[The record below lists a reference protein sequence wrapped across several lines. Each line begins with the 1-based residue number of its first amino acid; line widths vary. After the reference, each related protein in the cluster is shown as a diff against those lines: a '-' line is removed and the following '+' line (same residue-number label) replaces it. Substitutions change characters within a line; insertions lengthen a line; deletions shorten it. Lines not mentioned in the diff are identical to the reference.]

1 MITYVALLRGI
12 NVGGH
17 KKIPM
22 VELRN
27 LFSKHG
33 YKNVMT
39 YIQSGNVIFQ
49 STEITI
55 SDLKNN
61 IEEVIK
67 TYFGFDVPVL
77 IMPYSKL
84 KTIFN
89 ECPLPKEKKE
99 NSYFMFVYS
108 EPKVSAINEIGG
120 LTGKNEEFY
129 ITKNAIYFC
138 SAKGYGETKFN
149 NNFFEKKLDITA
161 TARNYKTV
169 LKLLSLCKD
178 LN

>member
-1 MITYVALLRGI
+1 
-12 NVGGH
+12 VG
-17 KKIPM
+17 M
-22 VELRN
+22 
-27 LFSKHG
+27 LF
-33 YKNVMT
+33 
-39 YIQSGNVIFQ
+39 FQ
-49 STEITI
+49 SLEIPTG
-55 SDLKNN
+55 DLKSN
-61 IEEVIK
+61 IEEAIK

-138 SAKGYGETKFN
+138 SAKGYGQTKFN